1 MRTHE
6 SGNEM
11 MQTRTGKGEY
21 LCCQKQG
28 VWRAD
33 QWYLTRAVSPD
44 ASHDTSSASHSSSD
58 KPLAQANKR
67 PKPSPS
73 ETPVETES
81 EAPAPQTVTN
91 ILGSTLQIAIP
102 TSTGEDSAAPSPA
115 GSAAPGQADATESV
129 KEQDQPDAANDQA
142 GPKGKKTADTDREEC
157 KLIPLQTDASTLLI
171 LFILLATPAPTAP
184 GDESNS
190 GNLTVNGKGIR
201 QPNQYTYKR
210 GGPGSRGGFKG
221 SPSKRAALAA
231 AAEARHGR
239 HRDDTPS
246 TYEDWINQPPNW
258 GLPDHLSHLSHLL
271 PSQNPLPLQVTKFV
285 TSPNNSVAA
294 SPVAPQVE
302 AGSSGQQTNSDSAP
316 PVPAITVSNSLE
328 PSAKIRFPSRRMSV
342 AEMRKRAKSMLDYLA
357 RVQVDTID
365 RNNRNRALAAVQESI
380 INSQITA
387 TEKSLTPP
395 PSMLF
400 NKDSPLTP
408 QATSLIEDLSRQ
420 LNSFQEKFL

>member
-102 TSTGEDSAAPSPA
+102 TSNGEDSAAPSPA

-142 GPKGKKTADTDREEC
+142 GPKGKKTADTDRDEC
-157 KLIPLQTDASTLLI
+157 KLIPL
-171 LFILLATPAPTAP
+171 
-184 GDESNS
+184 
-190 GNLTVNGKGIR
+190 
-201 QPNQYTYKR
+201 
-210 GGPGSRGGFKG
+210 
-221 SPSKRAALAA
+221 
-231 AAEARHGR
+231 
-239 HRDDTPS
+239 
-246 TYEDWINQPPNW
+246 
-258 GLPDHLSHLSHLL
+258 
-271 PSQNPLPLQVTKFV
+271 
-285 TSPNNSVAA
+285 
-294 SPVAPQVE
+294 
-302 AGSSGQQTNSDSAP
+302 
-316 PVPAITVSNSLE
+316 
-328 PSAKIRFPSRRMSV
+328 
-342 AEMRKRAKSMLDYLA
+342 
-357 RVQVDTID
+357 
-365 RNNRNRALAAVQESI
+365 
-380 INSQITA
+380 
-387 TEKSLTPP
+387 
-395 PSMLF
+395 
-400 NKDSPLTP
+400 
-408 QATSLIEDLSRQ
+408 
-420 LNSFQEKFL
+420 